1 MTHAATPGT
10 LYGIGLGPGDP
21 ELITVKATRLIAAA
35 GVVAFFAK
43 KGRIGHARTIVRDY
57 LREGVEEL
65 RLEYPVTVEIPVA
78 DERYN
83 SRIQPFYREA
93 AAVIADRLDAGHDV
107 AVLCEGDPFLYGSFM
122 HLFDRLAGGYRT
134 EVVPG
139 VSGMSGGWTNARLPM
154 VHGDDVLAILPGTLN
169 EDRLL
174 ARLAGSDAAVIMKVG
189 RNLPKIRAALARAG
203 LLDRAIYVERATMP
217 GQRIVR
223 LSERSD
229 DPAPYFSIILVP
241 APPGGRR
248 ACHPAN

>member
-1 MTHAATPGT
+1 
-10 LYGIGLGPGDP
+10 
-21 ELITVKATRLIAAA
+21 
-35 GVVAFFAK
+35 
-43 KGRIGHARTIVRDY
+43 
-57 LREGVEEL
+57 
-65 RLEYPVTVEIPVA
+65 
-78 DERYN
+78 
-83 SRIQPFYREA
+83 
-93 AAVIADRLDAGHDV
+93 
-107 AVLCEGDPFLYGSFM
+107 M

-139 VSGMSGGWTNARLPM
+139 ISGMSGGWTNARLPM